1 LSAGFARRGF
11 LRHVFAG
18 EDGRFPPSCAESRTT
33 GFTRRPSA
41 AGDPERWADKGICA
55 TVMTG
60 PRGRAVT
67 AAVTK
72 LSLVVA
78 VSILAAPQALEAQP
92 SAKVHRIG
100 FLGAASASSQEIRV
114 EALRAGLR
122 ELGYVEGRNIAIE
135 YRWAEGKY
143 DRLPVLA
150 TELVSLKVD
159 VLVAAGTPAI
169 SAAKQTTTTVPI
181 VMAGSGDAV
190 ASGLVA
196 SLARPGGNIT
206 GLTDRVPELRA
217 KWLEFLKEAAPRTG
231 RVAILVN
238 PDNPAT
244 VPARALETTATSL
257 NVELHK
263 FGARRPHELENAF
276 AAMAKNRI
284 DAVLVNTDSVF
295 NVNVRAIADL
305 AMKRR
310 LPAAGSKEFAEAG
323 GTIGYGVAFADN
335 YRRAASFVDKIL
347 RGAKPADLPV
357 EQPTTFELVINLKT
371 AKTLGLTIP
380 PSLLV
385 RANQVIE

>member
-1 LSAGFARRGF
+1 MRRIG
-11 LRHVFAG
+11 LAVVLVVSLALA
-18 EDGRFPPSCAESRTT
+18 P
-33 GFTRRPSA
+33 
-41 AGDPERWADKGICA
+41 
-55 TVMTG
+55 
-60 PRGRAVT
+60 RAVG
-67 AAVTK
+67 
-72 LSLVVA
+72 
-78 VSILAAPQALEAQP
+78 AQP
-92 SAKVHRIG
+92 SAKVYRIG
-100 FLGAASASSQEIRV
+100 LLSSASASSQEIRV

-150 TELVSLKVD
+150 AELVSLKID
-159 VLVAAGTPAI
+159 VLVASGTPAI

-206 GLTDRVPELRA
+206 GLTDRVPELTA
-217 KWLEFLKEAAPRTG
+217 KWLEFLKEAAPNTG
-231 RVAILVN
+231 RVAVLVN
-238 PDNPAT
+238 PDNPAFNA
-244 VPARALETTATSL
+244 PARALETIATSL
-257 NVELHK
+257 NVELQT

-305 AMKRR
+305 AVKRR
-310 LPAAGSKEFAEAG
+310 LPAAGSTEFAEAG
-323 GTIGYGVAFADN
+323 GAIGYGVAFSDN
-335 YRRAASFVDKIL
+335 FRRAASFVDKIL

-357 EQPTTFELVINLKT
+357 EQPTKFELVINLRT
-371 AKTLGLTIP
+371 ARALNLRI
-380 PSLLV
+380 SEAVLL
-385 RANQVIE
+385 RADRVIE

>member
-1 LSAGFARRGF
+1 MR
-11 LRHVFAG
+11 
-18 EDGRFPPSCAESRTT
+18 
-33 GFTRRPSA
+33 
-41 AGDPERWADKGICA
+41 
-55 TVMTG
+55 
-60 PRGRAVT
+60 
-67 AAVTK
+67 

-78 VSILAAPQALEAQP
+78 VYVLAAPQMLAAQP

-100 FLGAASASSQEIRV
+100 FLGAASASSQEVRV
-114 EALRAGLR
+114 EALRTGLR

-135 YRWAEGKY
+135 YRWADGKY

-150 TELVSLKVD
+150 AELVSLRVAI
-159 VLVAAGTPAI
+159 LVAAGTPAI
-169 SAAKQTTTTVPI
+169 SAAKQTTTTIPI

-196 SLARPGGNIT
+196 SLARPGGNVT

-217 KWLEFLKEAAPRTG
+217 KWLELLKEAAPRTR

-244 VPARALETTATSL
+244 DAAGGPAGALETTATSL
-257 NVELHK
+257 NIELHK

-276 AAMAKNRI
+276 AEMAKNRI
-284 DAVLVNTDSVF
+284 DAVLVNTDSMF

-323 GTIGYGVAFADN
+323 GTIGYGVAFSDN

-347 RGAKPADLPV
+347 RGAQPADLPI
-357 EQPTTFELVINLKT
+357 EQPMKFELVINFKT

-385 RANQVIE
+385 RANRVIE